1 MIVTSAPLLS
11 VRSLRHAYGKHVI
24 FDSISFKVAAGTA
37 LALVGRNGSGKS
49 TLLRCITGAEEL
61 SGGTVEYAGEAYDE
75 TSPRVRRE
83 VATVFDDIDFFPDL
97 TVAEHLDLLARA
109 HGVADVED
117 RVDAVLYE
125 LGIAGASDQF
135 PGTLSSGQ
143 RHRLALA
150 TAFVRPRRLL
160 LLDEPEQRLDDEGRT
175 WLAEKLRADLA
186 DGVAVV
192 FASHSPDLVEAVAGK
207 VLRVDE
213 VSKAAPDAPANGED
227 GEDGDGPGSDGRADG
242 KSGGS
247 GGRKSGSAGKTGRPS
262 SDSRADDAKARGGN
276 SGAGNSGK
284 TGAGSASGTGSGG
297 TGSGG
302 KTSAGSA
309 GGSGAKAGGGGRG
322 KQRKQRRP
330 AGGQTQ
336 RDA

>member
-1 MIVTSAPLLS
+1 VFVTSAPLLS

-24 FDSISFKVAAGTA
+24 FDSVSFKVTAGSA
-37 LALVGRNGSGKS
+37 LALVGKNGSGKS

-61 SGGTVEYAGEAYDE
+61 TAGGTVEYAGSAYDE
-75 TSPRVRRE
+75 ASPRIRRE

-117 RVDAVLYE
+117 TVDAVLYE

-160 LLDEPEQRLDDEGRT
+160 LLDEPEQRLDDEGRA

-192 FASHSPDLVEAVAGK
+192 FASHSADLVAAVGGK

-213 VSKAAPDAPANGED
+213 VSRADPASTAADEGAPSD
-227 GEDGDGPGSDGRADG
+227 GEDAGPGGGKRADG
-242 KSGGS
+242 KSRSGANTGS
-247 GGRKSGSAGKTGRPS
+247 GQS
-262 SDSRADDAKARGGN
+262 
-276 SGAGNSGK
+276 SGAGNSSSK
-284 TGAGSASGTGSGG
+284 SGAGSSRQSSGSGSK
-297 TGSGG
+297 SG
-302 KTSAGSA
+302 AGSS
-309 GGSGAKAGGGGRG
+309 SGKAGGGGGR
-322 KQRKQRRP
+322 QRKRRRS
-330 AGGQTQ
+330 AGGQGQ